1 MLGDCVIDHHIVVI
15 TSYDPQV
22 LLGKYGINH
31 HILGNLLDST
41 IALYG
46 MKLDVYLFSNIL
58 RRISSK

>member
-22 LLGKYGINH
+22 LLAKSGINH